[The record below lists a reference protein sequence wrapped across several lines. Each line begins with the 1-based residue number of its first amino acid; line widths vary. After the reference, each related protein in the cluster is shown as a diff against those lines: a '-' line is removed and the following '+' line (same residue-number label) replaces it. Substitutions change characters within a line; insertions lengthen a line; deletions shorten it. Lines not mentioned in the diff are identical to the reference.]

1 MVAQCLTAFITATC
15 SKGHSVTLLMHHANS
30 HCILLLLLLLQ
41 VLAQSVTH
49 ELVFTA
55 GVFVS
60 VLESSPDVL
69 VWQRDERLCIGGTL
83 YRRLKGH
90 TTQVNIMLLKLQL
103 PAVD

>member
-1 MVAQCLTAFITATC
+1 
-15 SKGHSVTLLMHHANS
+15 
-30 HCILLLLLLLQ
+30 
-41 VLAQSVTH
+41 VLAQSAAH

-90 TTQVNIMLLKLQL
+90 TTQVNLQTL
-103 PAVD
+103 ALSIQMH